1 MSKIVSS
8 MQWVINRYWIN
19 VMNSNIIFSGMQVQL
34 IVMNNKLK
42 INIVLIYIINLFIK
56 IG

>member
-1 MSKIVSS
+1 
-8 MQWVINRYWIN
+8 
-19 VMNSNIIFSGMQVQL
+19 MQVQL